1 MKKINIDEKTR
12 QLNEF
17 RMANIHKS
25 FSGKE
30 LQDYLY
36 SLGISR
42 TIASALM
49 SKCFPYEKMGSTR
62 IYEVPREPIHK
73 SMLNGLYENFR
84 NKRNKYN
91 SSKKSVQY
99 SQDSEEAA
107 LALLS
112 ARGYQ
117 IQKCVGFDLERF
129 QKEQPILYKKYLKY
143 ETVQR
148 NDC

>member
-1 MKKINIDEKTR
+1 MKKVNIEEKTR

-17 RMANIHKS
+17 RMANLHKS
-25 FSGKE
+25 FSGRE

-36 SLGISR
+36 NLGISR

-62 IYEVPREPIHK
+62 LYEVPKEPIHK

-91 SSKKSVQY
+91 SSKKGEII
-99 SQDSEEAA
+99 SQNSEEAA

-117 IQKCVGFDLERF
+117 IRKCVGFDLERF
-129 QKEQPILYKKYLKY
+129 QKEQPILYRKYLKY
-143 ETVQR
+143 ETV
-148 NDC
+148 

>member
-1 MKKINIDEKTR
+1 MKKVNIEEKTR

-17 RMANIHKS
+17 RMANLHKS
-25 FSGKE
+25 FSGRE

-36 SLGISR
+36 NLGISR

-62 IYEVPREPIHK
+62 LYEVPKEPIHK

-91 SSKKSVQY
+91 SSKKGEII
-99 SQDSEEAA
+99 SQNSEEEA

-117 IQKCVGFDLERF
+117 IRKCIGFDLERF

-143 ETVQR
+143 ETV
-148 NDC
+148 

>member
-1 MKKINIDEKTR
+1 MKKVNIEEKTR

-17 RMANIHKS
+17 RMANLHKS
-25 FSGKE
+25 FSGRE

-36 SLGISR
+36 NLGISR

-62 IYEVPREPIHK
+62 LYEVPKEPIHK

-91 SSKKSVQY
+91 SSKKGEII
-99 SQDSEEAA
+99 SQNSEEAA

-117 IQKCVGFDLERF
+117 IRKCIGFDLERF

-143 ETVQR
+143 ETV
-148 NDC
+148 

>member
-1 MKKINIDEKTR
+1 MKKVNIEEKTR

-17 RMANIHKS
+17 RMANLHKS
-25 FSGKE
+25 FSGRE

-36 SLGISR
+36 NLGISR

-62 IYEVPREPIHK
+62 LYEVPKEPIHK

-91 SSKKSVQY
+91 SSKKGEII
-99 SQDSEEAA
+99 SQNSEEEA

-117 IQKCVGFDLERF
+117 IRKCIGFDLERF
-129 QKEQPILYKKYLKY
+129 QKENPILYKKYLKY
-143 ETVQR
+143 ETV
-148 NDC
+148 

>member
-1 MKKINIDEKTR
+1 MKKVNIEEKTR

-17 RMANIHKS
+17 RMANLHKS
-25 FSGKE
+25 FSGRE

-36 SLGISR
+36 NLGISR

-62 IYEVPREPIHK
+62 LYEVPKEPIHK

-91 SSKKSVQY
+91 SSKKGEII
-99 SQDSEEAA
+99 SQNSEEAA

-117 IQKCVGFDLERF
+117 IRKCIGFDLERF
-129 QKEQPILYKKYLKY
+129 QKENPVLYKKYLKY
-143 ETVQR
+143 ETV
-148 NDC
+148 

>member
-1 MKKINIDEKTR
+1 MKKVNIEEKTR

-17 RMANIHKS
+17 RMANLHKS
-25 FSGKE
+25 FSGRE

-36 SLGISR
+36 NLGISR

-62 IYEVPREPIHK
+62 LYEVPKEPIHK

-91 SSKKSVQY
+91 SSKKGEII
-99 SQDSEEAA
+99 SQNSEEAA

-117 IQKCVGFDLERF
+117 IRKCVGFDLERF
-129 QKEQPILYKKYLKY
+129 QKENPVLYKKYLKY
-143 ETVQR
+143 ETV
-148 NDC
+148 

>member
-1 MKKINIDEKTR
+1 MKKVNIEEKTR

-17 RMANIHKS
+17 RMANLHKS
-25 FSGKE
+25 FSGRE

-36 SLGISR
+36 NLGISR

-62 IYEVPREPIHK
+62 LYEVPKEPIHK

-91 SSKKSVQY
+91 SSKKGEII
-99 SQDSEEAA
+99 SQNSEEEA

-117 IQKCVGFDLERF
+117 IRKCIGFDLERF
-129 QKEQPILYKKYLKY
+129 QKDSTKSI
-143 ETVQR
+143 
-148 NDC
+148 